1 MYFPSNVSMTV
12 SAQQTFA
19 ASSVKVSGNTIAFF
33 PQPRPPSIHSFNCS
47 RASAPPAAVFLR
59 FYPRSLFSAAHVRSH
74 LHRPSAV
81 RFRGACCVVTFASG
95 VSKYTPKKR
104 SSLQKLIRTGINK
117 CLTNM
122 YNQKKILFLFITY
135 GKCLIFCVCTSDH
148 CCERAKLTVY
158 VGF

>member
-1 MYFPSNVSMTV
+1 MPLSCIYIHVSFPSNVSMTV
-12 SAQQTFA
+12 SGQQTFA

-47 RASAPPAAVFLR
+47 RASAPSAAVFLR

-104 SSLQKLIRTGINK
+104 SSLHKLIKTGINK
-117 CLTNM
+117 C
-122 YNQKKILFLFITY
+122 
-135 GKCLIFCVCTSDH
+135 
-148 CCERAKLTVY
+148 
-158 VGF
+158 